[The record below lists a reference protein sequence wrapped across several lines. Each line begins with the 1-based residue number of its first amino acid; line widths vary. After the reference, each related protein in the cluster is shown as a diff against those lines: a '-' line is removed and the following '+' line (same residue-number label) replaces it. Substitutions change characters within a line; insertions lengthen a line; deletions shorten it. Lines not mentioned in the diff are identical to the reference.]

1 MVVLS
6 PAGMRILNRHI
17 YDCKYQ
23 LIASSCGSDNIE
35 PGGHLDPPHHVVY
48 EVHPRTIQPISCQ
61 PGRSQFDKSTHQ
73 SPPTG
78 SSHIPILA
86 IPLHEH
92 IMSSYTWHP
101 PKLPILPD
109 LALFSRKRKRTITA
123 SQAAEGYSPTSSSPQ
138 HPTYL
143 GGLP

>member
-48 EVHPRTIQPISCQ
+48 EVHPRTIQPISC
-61 PGRSQFDKSTHQ
+61 
-73 SPPTG
+73 
-78 SSHIPILA
+78 A
-86 IPLHEH
+86 IPLPTH
-92 IMSSYTWHP
+92 IVRWCTPRPATNLLVGFDVADHP
-101 PKLPILPD
+101 
-109 LALFSRKRKRTITA
+109 
-123 SQAAEGYSPTSSSPQ
+123 
-138 HPTYL
+138 
-143 GGLP
+143 